1 MKRLWAPWR
10 IEYLESAKPEG
21 CILCDKMAQD
31 RDRENHILHR
41 GENGVIMLNRY
52 PYSNGHLMIVP
63 YRHVPSPEDLSDE
76 EGAAVMQL
84 VKLSIRLLKNAFR
97 PEGFNIGANIGKV
110 AGAGIDSHVH
120 IHVVPRWGGD
130 TNFMPVVSEMR
141 VIPEGLDQTYS
152 KLEAVLS
159 ESLSP

>member
-10 IEYLESAKPEG
+10 MSYLEATKPEG
-21 CILCDKMAQD
+21 CILCEKISQH

-41 GENGVIMLNRY
+41 GEKGLIMLNRY

-63 YRHVPSPEDLSDE
+63 YQHVPGLEDLSDE
-76 EGAAVMQL
+76 EGAAVMRL
-84 VKLSIRLLKNAFR
+84 IKLGIRLLKDALN
-97 PEGFNIGANIGKV
+97 PEGFNVGANIGKV

-130 TNFMPVVSEMR
+130 TNYMPVVAETR
-141 VIPEGLDQTYS
+141 VIPEWLDQTYD
-152 KLEAVLS
+152 KLEAALS
-159 ESLSP
+159 KSLPR